1 MVLAG
6 ATRTKQRRGLERR
19 RYILD
24 FVAEYQ
30 HHNGYA
36 PSVRE
41 ISQEVGTVPSNVHHH
56 LRVLE
61 EEGVIARTPGIAR
74 SYTINR

>member
-6 ATRTKQRRGLERR
+6 VNNLRGIHRRK
-19 RYILD
+19 YILD
-24 FVAEYQ
+24 FIYEFQ
-30 HHNGYA
+30 SHNGYA

-61 EEGVIARTPGIAR
+61 SEGVIARTPGIAR